1 MLLLVLLPLHALRA
15 LHAFLVRVPPA
26 TLAPRDPLFIGLRFG
41 GDSRLLAMSGGSIG
55 DALLLTF
62 AYSLLGIAVF
72 GIGFAIIAKIAPFS
86 IRKEIEEDQ
95 NVALAILIG
104 AVILGLS
111 IIIASA
117 VGG

>member
-1 MLLLVLLPLHALRA
+1 MPIDWASFERSVIASITYSAIGVVMFAVSFAL
-15 LHAFLVRVPPA
+15 
-26 TLAPRDPLFIGLRFG
+26 I
-41 GDSRLLAMSGGSIG
+41 RLIS
-55 DALLLTF
+55 
-62 AYSLLGIAVF
+62 
-72 GIGFAIIAKIAPFS
+72 PFS
-86 IRKEIEEDQ
+86 LRKEIEEDQ

>member
-1 MLLLVLLPLHALRA
+1 MLPSFPKGRQNAMGIQVVVASASASTRA
-15 LHAFLVRVPPA
+15 FGMGTGMAN
-26 TLAPRDPLFIGLRFG
+26 IGE
-41 GDSRLLAMSGGSIG
+41 S
-55 DALLLTF
+55 LLLTF
-62 AYSLLGIAVF
+62 AYSLLGIVV
-72 GIGFAIIAKIAPFS
+72 FAISFALIAKIAPFS
-86 IRKEIEEDQ
+86 LRKEIEEDQ

>member
-1 MLLLVLLPLHALRA
+1 MGMNLHTTAALSTA
-15 LHAFLVRVPPA
+15 S
-26 TLAPRDPLFIGLRFG
+26 IGSFSNL
-41 GDSRLLAMSGGSIG
+41 G

-62 AYSLLGIAVF
+62 AYSLLGIVVF
-72 GIGFAIIAKIAPFS
+72 ALSFALIARIAPFS
-86 IRKEIEEDQ
+86 LRKEIEEDQ

-111 IIIASA
+111 IIIAAA

>member
-1 MLLLVLLPLHALRA
+1 MR
-15 LHAFLVRVPPA
+15 FVRSERMRSV
-26 TLAPRDPLFIGLRFG
+26 DGLGGFAGLGAFG
-41 GDSRLLAMSGGSIG
+41 GSMTALGRPFSVAFAGGSLG
-55 DALLLTF
+55 ESLLLTF
-62 AYSLLGIAVF
+62 AYSLLGIVVF
-72 GIGFAIIAKIAPFS
+72 ALSFALIAKIAPFS
-86 IRKEIEEDQ
+86 LRKEIEEDQ

>member
-1 MLLLVLLPLHALRA
+1 M
-15 LHAFLVRVPPA
+15 
-26 TLAPRDPLFIGLRFG
+26 TLISASHTVIGSVVASARG
-41 GDSRLLAMSGGSIG
+41 LAGAGNNG
-55 DALLLTF
+55 ANLGEALLLTF
-62 AYSLLGIAVF
+62 AYSLLGIVV
-72 GIGFAIIAKIAPFS
+72 FAISFALIAKIAPFS
-86 IRKEIEEDQ
+86 LRKEIEEDQ

>member
-1 MLLLVLLPLHALRA
+1 MLPSFPKGRYTAMHSRFTVLGAGLSNHASPSAGSLGEA
-15 LHAFLVRVPPA
+15 LF
-26 TLAPRDPLFIGLRFG
+26 
-41 GDSRLLAMSGGSIG
+41 
-55 DALLLTF
+55 LTF
-62 AYSLLGIAVF
+62 AYSLLGIVVF
-72 GIGFAIIAKIAPFS
+72 AIGFAIIAKLAPFS